1 MMPESKVVDSWAI
14 IAWLLDQIGASQV
27 QAFLEAAD
35 TGNLQIFMSWINVG
49 EVYYIAARR
58 HGRDKAENFLQ
69 RLPSLPIR
77 VELPEESDILEA
89 ARLKSSRRLAYADAF
104 AVALAIRERAAI
116 ITGDP
121 QIAAL
126 KDLLMIDWIGPERAA
141 PHRPSRSR

>member
-1 MMPESKVVDSWAI
+1 MPESKVVDSRAI
-14 IAWLLDQIGASQV
+14 IAWLLDQTGASQV

-35 TGNLQIFMSWINVG
+35 TGDVQIFMSWINVG

-58 HGRDKAENFLQ
+58 LGRDKAENFLQ

-77 VELPEESDILEA
+77 VELPKEGDIIEA
-89 ARLKSSRRLAYADAF
+89 ARLKRSRRLAYADAF

-121 QIAAL
+121 EIAAL
-126 KDLLMIDWIGPERAA
+126 KDLLIIDWIGPKRAA